1 MLPSSTHLRTTYL
14 PLVKV
19 GDILLLQAKHAH
31 NVLTHI
37 LLLEKNGN
45 LVDVLDIIDVDDVV
59 VLHITEQGQL
69 LLGLLGND
77 HPIHFS
83 YALNGI
89 RRTADHKIRNQTN
102 ATKVLDGVLSGLGL
116 VLSRDQTP

>member
-19 GDILLLQAKHAH
+19 GDILLLQAKHTH
-31 NVLTHI
+31 DVLTHI

-69 LLGLLGND
+69 LLGFLGND
-77 HPIHFS
+77 HSIHFS

-89 RRTADHKIRNQTN
+89 RRTADHKIRNQAN